1 MNAASTAAVAMT
13 ANVASADLL
22 GSLSAAAFAAATA
35 LALIAGSG
43 GAMPSLADADS
54 YRRVADDPA
63 AAALLYV
70 AGQFYEEKAA
80 APVEELPAQF

>member
-1 MNAASTAAVAMT
+1 MNAVSNADVAMT

-22 GSLSAAAFAAATA
+22 GAFSAAALAAAAA

-43 GAMPSLADADS
+43 GVVPSLAEADS
-54 YRRVADDPA
+54 HRQLAGDPA
-63 AAALLYV
+63 AAALFHV
-70 AGQFYEEKAA
+70 AGQFYQEKAA

>member
-1 MNAASTAAVAMT
+1 MNAASNADVAMT

-22 GSLSAAAFAAATA
+22 GSFSAAAFAAATA

-54 YRRVADDPA
+54 YGQGDEQP
-63 AAALLYV
+63 AALLYV

>member
-1 MNAASTAAVAMT
+1 MNAASNADVAMT
-13 ANVASADLL
+13 ANVSSADLL
-22 GSLSAAAFAAATA
+22 GSFSAAAFAAATA
-35 LALIAGSG
+35 LVLIAGSG

-54 YRRVADDPA
+54 YRQLAEEPA
-63 AAALLYV
+63 APASLHV